1 VLIET
6 IATSRQR
13 GEHISLTQRTSVT
26 GQSSYVR
33 MAALTESVC
42 ALIASALAVEAR
54 FASPDY
60 RPAAYLSITLTL
72 PVLWLGAVASGSGAY

>member
-1 VLIET
+1 
-6 IATSRQR
+6 
-13 GEHISLTQRTSVT
+13 
-26 GQSSYVR
+26 

-60 RPAAYLSITLTL
+60 RPVAYLSITLTL

>member
-6 IATSRQR
+6 VATSRQR

-26 GQSSYVR
+26 WQSSYVR
-33 MAALTESVC
+33 MAALTDTVRG
-42 ALIASALAVEAR
+42 LIAGALAVEAR

-60 RPAAYLSITLTL
+60 LPVAYLSITLTL
-72 PVLWLGAVASGSGAY
+72 PVLWPGAVASGSGAY